1 MKINK
6 WYKYLAEE
14 NTPGTKSYSYS
25 QNLISFLKQ
34 EEGFSDIPYKKKG
47 DRPTIGY
54 GTTFYVVN
62 GKEIPVT
69 LKDKPITPEE
79 GERLM
84 INYLNKKVMPSL
96 NKYLKNAPM
105 NQNQIDALVSVM
117 YNMGNKGFLD
127 TQLFST
133 ASVNPN
139 DPNIAKLFLAD
150 KIATVGGQVSPGL
163 KNRRK
168 KELELFMGA
177 EGLDYAS
184 EKSVVPQPFKTPS
197 PKVDMAKQEEKPW
210 YDRIVDKVSQFNPFA
225 KFE

>member
-6 WYKYLAEE
+6 WYKYLTEE

-54 GTTFYVVN
+54 GTTFYIVS

-84 INYLNKKVMPSL
+84 IDYLNKKVMPSL

-133 ASVNPN
+133 ASLNPKNPN
-139 DPNIAKLFLAD
+139 IRKLFLAD
-150 KIATVGGQVSPGL
+150 KIATVGGKVSPGL

-168 KELELFMGA
+168 KELELFMGP
-177 EGLDYAS
+177 EGLDYSS
-184 EKSVVPQPFKTPS
+184 EQSAVPQPFKDYS
-197 PKVDMAKQEEKPW
+197 PPKTQVTKQEEKPW
-210 YDRIVDKVSQFNPFA
+210 HDRIKPFE

>member
-6 WYKYLAEE
+6 WYKYLTEE
-14 NTPGTKSYSYS
+14 NTPGIKSYSYS

-34 EEGFSDIPYKKKG
+34 EEGFSDIPYQKKG

-54 GTTFYVVN
+54 GTTFYIVN

-79 GERLM
+79 GEKLM
-84 INYLNKKVMPSL
+84 IDYLNKKVMPSL

-105 NQNQIDALVSVM
+105 TQNQIDALVSVM

-139 DPNIAKLFLAD
+139 DPNIRKLFLAD
-150 KIATVGGQVSPGL
+150 KIATVGGKVSPGL

-168 KELELFMGA
+168 KELELFMGP
-177 EGLDYAS
+177 EGLDYSS
-184 EKSVVPQPFKTPS
+184 EQSAVPKPFKDYS
-197 PKVDMAKQEEKPW
+197 PPKTQVTKQEEKPW
-210 YDRIVDKVSQFNPFA
+210 YDRIKPFE

>member
-1 MKINK
+1 MKLNK
-6 WYKYLAEE
+6 WYKYLTEE
-14 NTPGTKSYSYS
+14 NTPGIKSYSYS

-34 EEGFSDIPYKKKG
+34 EEGFNDIPYQKKG

-54 GTTFYVVN
+54 GTTFYIVN

-84 INYLNKKVMPSL
+84 IDYLNKKVMPSL

-127 TQLFST
+127 TQLFT
-133 ASVNPN
+133 KASLSPN
-139 DPNIAKLFLAD
+139 SPEISKLFMSD
-150 KIATVGGQVSPGL
+150 KIATVGGQVSQGL

-168 KELELFMGA
+168 RELELYVSP
-177 EGLDYAS
+177 EGIDY
-184 EKSVVPQPFKTPS
+184 KLQQSVAPQVPANIVQTQTQP
-197 PKVDMAKQEEKPW
+197 
-210 YDRIVDKVSQFNPFA
+210 VSQQLKDEEPRYRVGSVFSRY
-225 KFE
+225 